1 MSVRA
6 QGLGFRGPKG
16 DAGDAG
22 PIGLTGPQ
30 GPKGDTGATGP
41 QGPQGVK
48 GDTGATGAQGAQGVK
63 GDTGATGATGP
74 AGATG
79 PIGATGATG
88 ATGAAGTNATILVG
102 TVTLSESSLITLAL
116 AVRRVTVALTGTVT
130 TGSYAAIP
138 TAAPPSGYSI
148 QDAYCSTAGQITVGI
163 LVPTLSVASS
173 YSISVRIFRVN

>member
-6 QGLGFRGPKG
+6 QGLGLRGPKG
-16 DAGDAG
+16 DAGDVG

-30 GPKGDTGATGP
+30 GPQGIKGDTGATGP
-41 QGPQGVK
+41 QGPQGP
-48 GDTGATGAQGAQGVK
+48 QGIK

-74 AGATG
+74 AGTTG
-79 PIGATGATG
+79 PAGATGATG
-88 ATGAAGTNATILVG
+88 ATGAAGAAGTNATILVG
-102 TVTLSESSLITLAL
+102 TVTLAETSLITLAL

-130 TGSYAAIP
+130 TGSYVAIP